1 MSDAPNSVE
10 RFLDRAARRIS
21 GSGLH
26 PVEILRR
33 VRQSYESSARDGI
46 SANVITIRLH
56 PADFSSYADSL
67 DDLAGEVLSLAK
79 ECQARGG
86 WRRIG
91 DWSVSIEPAT
101 IVDQGEPH
109 VRTSFVDTSAPRP
122 IVRDASATRRVEW
135 LRDLALILSDGTRIA
150 LTHIP
155 FSIGRGPENDLVI
168 PSLAV
173 SRRHA
178 EIRSEGENLAIIDT
192 GSRNG
197 LLVNGERVAQ
207 ALLSPGVPVTLGD
220 ASIELIQVVRRNG

>member
-10 RFLDRAARRIS
+10 RFLDRAARRLS
-21 GSGLH
+21 GSALH

-56 PADFSSYADSL
+56 PADFSSYAESL

-79 ECQARGG
+79 ECQGRGG

-91 DWSVSIEPAT
+91 DWSVTIEPAT

-109 VRTSFVDTSAPRP
+109 VRCSFVDTNAPRP
-122 IVRDASATRRVEW
+122 MVRDANATRRVEW
-135 LRDLALILSDGTRIA
+135 LRGLALILGDGTRVD

-155 FSIGRGPENDLVI
+155 FSIGRGPDNDLVI

-178 EIRSEGENLAIIDT
+178 EIRGQGEHLAIIDS

-197 LLVNGERVAQ
+197 IVVDGQRVPE
-207 ALLSPGVPVTLGD
+207 ALLTPGVPVTLGD
-220 ASIELIQVVRRNG
+220 TSLELIQVVRRNG

>member
-10 RFLDRAARRIS
+10 RFLDRAARRLS

-33 VRQSYESSARDGI
+33 VRQSYESGARDGI

-56 PADFSSYADSL
+56 PADFSSYSDSL
-67 DDLAGEVLSLAK
+67 DDLAGEVLSLAQ
-79 ECQARGG
+79 ECQVRGG

-91 DWSVSIEPAT
+91 DWSVTIEPAA
-101 IVDQGEPH
+101 IVDQGEAH
-109 VRTSFVDTSAPRP
+109 VRCTFLDTSAPRP
-122 IVRDASATRRVEW
+122 VVRDANATRRVEW
-135 LRDLALILSDGTRIA
+135 LRDLALVMSDGSRVP
-150 LTHIP
+150 LTHVP

-168 PSLAV
+168 ASLAV

-178 EIRSEGENLAIIDT
+178 EIRGQGEHLAIIDT

-197 LLVNGERVAQ
+197 LLVGGQRVTET
-207 ALLSPGVPVTLGD
+207 LLTPGVPVTLGD
-220 ASIELIQVVRRNG
+220 TSLELIQVVKRNG